1 MNDAQYILITKVMK
15 EAKNVEWWEGQTTGE
30 EEVRVF
36 GTFAYAK
43 EALITAVKTLT
54 KKCAFFPYKRG
65 KYLPYEEYW
74 QDCKEFIEEDPQAV
88 LFRKVL
94 SAVLSNPGSEP
105 EGIEELD
112 YQDTDDG
119 DWYFAF
125 VGGKDL
131 IHVYNDGRRLETN
144 IHRMS
149 DDTQTYYFDY
159 TEENDDGMVI
169 NGISIRLL
177 NTAKKK
183 KTSAKKKTKHQSDQE
198 KAPEYEVMTFGSY
211 VQDKEG
217 KEKTPLTWR
226 VLEKRDGMALV
237 ITEKVIDHVQFS
249 ANGKNSWTNS
259 DLRKWLNAEFADF
272 AFSDE
277 EKAMIQ
283 QVGRKEKVFLLDLLD
298 YWKYFTKPEDAR
310 AEYTDYC
317 RAQAEAH
324 YHSSIREPYAFWW
337 LCSPNR
343 LGMWGEEKTAY
354 VFHVRNNGE
363 LNEFERAEYQ
373 DGVRPAVWIKF

>member
-226 VLEKRDGMALV
+226 ILDKKDGKALL
-237 ITEKVIDHVQFS
+237 ITEKVIDHRHFS
-249 ANGKNSWTNS
+249 VRHPASWETS
-259 DLRKWLNAEFADF
+259 DIRKWLNADF
-272 AFSDE
+272 LDCAFDE
-277 EKAMIQ
+277 QEKDLIQNNDSGEKA
-283 QVGRKEKVFLLDLLD
+283 FLLSVEEF
-298 YWKYFTKPEDAR
+298 YQYFPNLKDSR
-310 AEYTDYC
+310 AGYTEYTRKKESDYLKTN
-317 RAQAEAH
+317 
-324 YHSSIREPYAFWW
+324 IRDAFAFWW
-337 LCSPNR
+337 LRTVNENEPRYVCHACS
-343 LGMWGEEKTAY
+343 
-354 VFHVRNNGE
+354 NGK
-363 LNEFERAEYQ
+363 LNHYMQSERR